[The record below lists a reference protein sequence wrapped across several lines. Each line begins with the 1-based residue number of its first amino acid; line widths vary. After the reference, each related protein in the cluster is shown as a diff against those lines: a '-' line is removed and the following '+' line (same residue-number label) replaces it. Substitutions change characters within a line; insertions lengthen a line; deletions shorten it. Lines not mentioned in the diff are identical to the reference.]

1 MLCANLIVKP
11 LSEIHAA
18 PAPDITRQEADI
30 HVHGS
35 PHYTT
40 RLCGP
45 AAPERAELEQ
55 FIRLV
60 FHRAYGASIKHFMP
74 QLMSL
79 RDAGGRLLAVCGLR
93 NADHGALFLET
104 YLDAPVE
111 HVIADRTQHGVERSD
126 IVEIGNLAV
135 AEPGIAP
142 HLLASV
148 SHYLHGTGTQWAVF
162 TAIPVLRN
170 SLTRLNMQ
178 LEVLADAS
186 LQRIVPEERPEW
198 GSYYDKN
205 PQVMA
210 VRRASRPDFTAA

>member
-1 MLCANLIVKP
+1 MLCANQIV
-11 LSEIHAA
+11 A
-18 PAPDITRQEADI
+18 PRSAVEVAHTETSRLEADI

-35 PHYTT
+35 PRYTT
-40 RLCGP
+40 QLCGP
-45 AAPERAELEQ
+45 DAPERAELEL
-55 FIRLV
+55 FIRDV
-60 FHRAYGASIKHFMP
+60 FHRAYGASIKHFLP

-111 HVIADRTQHGVERSD
+111 HVIADRTLHGVERSD

-186 LQRIVPEERPEW
+186 LQRIAPAERPEW

-210 VRRASRPDFTAA
+210 VRRASRPDFTVA

>member
-1 MLCANLIVKP
+1 MLCANQIVAP
-11 LSEIHAA
+11 FSEIHTA
-18 PAPDITRQEADI
+18 PTPDISRPLADI

-35 PHYTT
+35 PRYATQ
-40 RLCGP
+40 LCGP
-45 AAPERAELEQ
+45 DASERAELEQ
-55 FIRLV
+55 FIHNV
-60 FHRAYGASIKHFMP
+60 FHRAYGASIRHFMP

-93 NADHGALFLET
+93 KAEDGELFLET

-111 HVIADRTQHGVERSD
+111 NIIADRTQNNVMRSD

-170 SLTRLNMQ
+170 SLNRLNME

-186 LQRIVPEERPEW
+186 LQCIAPAERPEW
-198 GSYYDKN
+198 GTYYDKN

-210 VRRASRPDFTAA
+210 VRRAARPDLTAV

>member
-1 MLCANLIVKP
+1 MLCANQIVAP
-11 LSEIHAA
+11 LSEVHTSHA
-18 PAPDITRQEADI
+18 PEVSRQEADI
-30 HVHGS
+30 CVHGS
-35 PHYTT
+35 PRYATQ
-40 RLCGP
+40 LCGP
-45 AAPERAELEQ
+45 DAPERAELER
-55 FIRLV
+55 FIRQV
-60 FHRAYGASIKHFMP
+60 FHRAYGASIRQFMP

-93 NADHGALFLET
+93 NAASGRLFLET

-111 HVIADRTQHGVERSD
+111 NVISERTRDEVLRGD

-148 SHYLHGTGTQWAVF
+148 SGYLHGTDTRWAVF

-170 SLTRLNMQ
+170 SLARLNMP

-186 LQRIVPEERPEW
+186 LQRIVPAERPEW

-210 VRRASRPDFTAA
+210 VRRASRPDFKAA

>member
-1 MLCANLIVKP
+1 MLCAHPVVTP
-11 LSEIHAA
+11 LAEDLATHPAA
-18 PAPDITRQEADI
+18 LPPAADI
-30 HVHGS
+30 LVHGA
-35 PHYTT
+35 PRFVAT
-40 RLCGP
+40 LCGP
-45 AAPERAELEQ
+45 DAVERAELEQ
-55 FIRLV
+55 FIRDV
-60 FHRAYGASIKHFMP
+60 FRRAHGATIRHFLP

-79 RDAGGRLLAVCGLR
+79 RGSDGKLLAVCGLR
-93 NADHGALFLET
+93 NASSGRLFLET

-111 HVIADRTQHGVERSD
+111 TLIAQRAAQDVDREE

-148 SHYLHGTGTQWAVF
+148 SHYLHGSGTQWAVF

-178 LEVLADAS
+178 LEVLGDA
-186 LQRIVPEERPEW
+186 RIDRILPEERPGW
-198 GSYYDKN
+198 GRYYDQK

-210 VRRASRPDFTAA
+210 VRRASRPDFMAI